1 MQKCV
6 LSAVGNKTLSKER
19 EKLKEWEEER
29 ERTKSFSYLKDRN
42 IRLRREYIFFRFI
55 WGIKRGENVNV
66 DALNV
71 WN

>member
-1 MQKCV
+1 M
-6 LSAVGNKTLSKER
+6 GNKILLKER

-29 ERTKSFSYLKDRN
+29 ERIKLFFYLKDRN

-66 DALNV
+66 DVLNV

>member
-1 MQKCV
+1 M
-6 LSAVGNKTLSKER
+6 GNKILLKER

-29 ERTKSFSYLKDRN
+29 ERIKLFFYLKDRN
-42 IRLRREYIFFRFI
+42 IRLRREYIFFCFI

-66 DALNV
+66 DVLNV

>member
-1 MQKCV
+1 M
-6 LSAVGNKTLSKER
+6 GNKILLKER

-29 ERTKSFSYLKDRN
+29 ERIKLFFYLKDRN

-55 WGIKRGENVNV
+55 WGIKRGENVNIDV
-66 DALNV
+66 LNV

>member
-6 LSAVGNKTLSKER
+6 LSAVRNKTLSKER

-55 WGIKRGENVNV
+55 WGKKRGENVNV